1 MAKRKKRR
9 SKYDE
14 PINLR
19 AEMGLDDDATFDD
32 VMDALLGIKSPKKKN

>member
-1 MAKRKKRR
+1 MAKRKKRK

-19 AEMGLDDDATFDD
+19 AEMGLDDNATFDD
-32 VMDALLGIKSPKKKN
+32 VMDILLGIKPPQKKS